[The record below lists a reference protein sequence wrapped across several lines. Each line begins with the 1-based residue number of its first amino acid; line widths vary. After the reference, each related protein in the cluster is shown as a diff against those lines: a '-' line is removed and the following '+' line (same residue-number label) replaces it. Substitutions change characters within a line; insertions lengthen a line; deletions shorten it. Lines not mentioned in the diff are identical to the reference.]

1 LIRLGGTYRAGSSSH
16 DSDKHGRT
24 GSIAVSMATVSQ
36 SNLQPRRVTMAINDE
51 ERGVLLSVL
60 AGIGI
65 GVLVGAVAGLLLAP
79 KSGEETRDD
88 LSKSLNDLSDKVSDL
103 GRTVGQ
109 KVSSAVDRTRSQ
121 MAQKLGEISSDAEE
135 SLH

>member
-1 LIRLGGTYRAGSSSH
+1 
-16 DSDKHGRT
+16 
-24 GSIAVSMATVSQ
+24 MAS
-36 SNLQPRRVTMAINDE
+36 NDE
-51 ERGVLLSVL
+51 DRGVLVSVL

-79 KSGEETRDD
+79 KSGQETRGE

-103 GRTVGQ
+103 GRTVGH
-109 KVSSAVDRTRSQ
+109 KVSSAVDRTRAQ

-135 SLH
+135 SLD